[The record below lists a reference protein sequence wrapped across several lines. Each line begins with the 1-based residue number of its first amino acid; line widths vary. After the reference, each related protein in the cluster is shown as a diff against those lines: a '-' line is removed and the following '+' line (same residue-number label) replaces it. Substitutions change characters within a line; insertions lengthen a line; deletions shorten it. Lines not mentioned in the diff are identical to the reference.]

1 MVDEKYVQYSFL
13 IVLCLEKKKCINI
26 YDIANVEHP

>member
-13 IVLCLEKKKCINI
+13 IVLCLEKKCINI